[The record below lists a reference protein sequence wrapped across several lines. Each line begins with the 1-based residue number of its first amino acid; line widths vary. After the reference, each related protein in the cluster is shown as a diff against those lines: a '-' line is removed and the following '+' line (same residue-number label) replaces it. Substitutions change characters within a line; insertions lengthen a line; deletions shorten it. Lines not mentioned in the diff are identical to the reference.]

1 MIKVTI
7 ASIKHGGPYA
17 VYKEDTDKPRSLKR
31 VGIRQTL
38 LGAQVLAAKSKPHGK
53 EARKCPDCG
62 ATYLPHEKFGRR
74 KDELHYCQGKIIKG
88 DKYEEYTRSL
98 IGNV

>member
-38 LGAQVLAAKSKPHGK
+38 LGAQVLAANPNRMAKKHASVPIVGPHIFRMKNLAGAKMSCIIARVKS
-53 EARKCPDCG
+53 
-62 ATYLPHEKFGRR
+62 
-74 KDELHYCQGKIIKG
+74 
-88 DKYEEYTRSL
+88 
-98 IGNV
+98 